1 MDFQELNEKINSF
14 DVNDI
19 DWNNMGSW
27 PLVGRIVFAA
37 IVFFGVLIALY
48 FFDIQGL
55 SEEYDQIVSEEATL
69 KSEFETKAFRVANLQ
84 AYKKQLA
91 EIEESFGSLLRQLPR
106 DTEVPG
112 LLEDITDAATGASLE
127 IKFIKLNKE
136 VETEYYT
143 ELPISI
149 DVVGEYHDF
158 GAFVS
163 AVAGLGRIVT
173 LHDFSMASAKDAS
186 NENRLNLKIVAKTY
200 RYNDELKKKKRKKKK
215 RKK

>member
-1 MDFQELNEKINSF
+1 MDFQELNDKINSF

-27 PLVGRIVFAA
+27 PLAGRLFFAA
-37 IVFFGVLIALY
+37 LVFVAVLVGMY
-48 FFDIQGL
+48 FVDIQGL
-55 SEEYDQIVSEEATL
+55 TERYDSVQAKEETL
-69 KSEFETKAFRVANLQ
+69 KKDFETKAFRVANL
-84 AYKKQLA
+84 AGYKKQLE
-91 EIEESFGSLLRQLPR
+91 EIESSFGSLLRQLPK

-112 LLEDITDAATGASLE
+112 LLDDITAAALGASLQ
-127 IKFIKLNKE
+127 IKSIKLDKE

-149 DVVGEYHDF
+149 DVIGEYHDF

-173 LHDFSMASAKDAS
+173 LHDFEAVSANEADA
-186 NENRLNLKIVAKTY
+186 NKLNLKIVAKTY
-200 RYNDELKKKKRKKKK
+200 RYNSESKKKKRKKK
-215 RKK
+215 

>member
-1 MDFQELNEKINSF
+1 MDFQKLTEQINEF
-14 DVNDI
+14 DFNDI

-27 PLVGRIVFAA
+27 PLAGRVIFASL
-37 IVFFGVLIALY
+37 IFFGVLIGLY
-48 FFDIQGL
+48 FLDIQ
-55 SEEYDQIVSEEATL
+55 SSMEKYDRVVAEEEVIKQD
-69 KSEFETKAFRVANLQ
+69 FETKAFRVANLD

-112 LLEDITDAATGASLE
+112 LLEDITNSAIGANLE
-127 IKFIKLNKE
+127 IRSIKLDKE
-136 VETEYYT
+136 KQTEFYT
-143 ELPISI
+143 ELPINI

-173 LHDFSMASAKDAS
+173 LHDFTVKPVGKD
-186 NENRLNLKIVAKTY
+186 NDKKLNLKIVAKTY
-200 RYNDELKKKKRKKKK
+200 RYNDEVKKKSKKKKKAK
-215 RKK
+215 R

>member
-1 MDFQELNEKINSF
+1 MDFQELNDKVSNF

-27 PLVGRIVFAA
+27 PLAGRIFFA
-37 IVFFGVLIALY
+37 VLMFVAVLVGMY
-48 FFDIQGL
+48 FFDVQGL
-55 SEEYDQIVSEEATL
+55 TEEYDSVQAKEETL
-69 KSEFETKAFRVANLQ
+69 KKDFETKAFRVANL
-84 AYKKQLA
+84 AGYKKQLV
-91 EIEESFGSLLRQLPR
+91 EIEGSFGSLLRQLPK

-112 LLEDITDAATGASLE
+112 LLDDITAAALGASLQ
-127 IKFIKLNKE
+127 IKSIKLDKE

-173 LHDFSMASAKDAS
+173 LHDFEVVSANESDA
-186 NENRLNLKIVAKTY
+186 NKLNLKIVAKTY
-200 RYNDELKKKKRKKKK
+200 RYASEGKRKKKK
-215 RKK
+215 RKKK

>member
-1 MDFQELNEKINSF
+1 MDIQSLTEKINSF

-27 PLVGRIVFAA
+27 PLAGRAVFAA
-37 IVFFGVLIALY
+37 LVFFGVLIGLY
-48 FFDIQGL
+48 FLDIQR
-55 SEEYDQIVSEEATL
+55 SIERYDQVVAQEETI
-69 KSEFETKAFRVANLQ
+69 KQDFETKAFRVANLD

-91 EIEESFGSLLRQLPR
+91 EIEDSFGSLLRQLPR

-112 LLEDITDAATGASLE
+112 LLEDITASAVGANLDIRS
-127 IKFIKLNKE
+127 IKLDK
-136 VETEYYT
+136 ETETEFYT
-143 ELPISI
+143 ELPINI

-173 LHDFSMASAKDAS
+173 LHDFEVVPVNKS
-186 NENRLNLKIVAKTY
+186 NDKQLNLKIVAKTY
-200 RYNDELKKKKRKKKK
+200 RYNDEMKKPSKKAK
-215 RKK
+215 R